1 MLSLGATNLVGYS
14 FTANGSTLTTSSTG
28 KVQMVIKATATDQVN
43 LSALLGDEL
52 GSNTGTLE
60 GGWNAKGS
68 VTLGGVNYKIFD
80 HSTTQAQV
88 LVNIEPTRLLSTI
101 GFTSMTKDSGT
112 VANADWL
119 TADGSAGRLVSG
131 FLDTPLATG
140 DVVKVYS
147 NGTLLGNAV
156 VDGTQWT
163 ITDPNAYTGNWTYG
177 ASIVD
182 STGAA
187 GPMATQSVSTD
198 FVEVAPVITGVVN
211 TDGQSIAHQA
221 YSGYA
226 LGSISGTG
234 TAGATVY
241 VYESNGNAVG
251 SAVVS
256 STGSWTVTSPTA
268 SAMANTFAARQIDAQ
283 GNESVNSN
291 LWSVSSTGTNLLTN
305 GDLSAG
311 ATGFTTTTTGTSAML
326 LVANASADPA
336 GTIWT
341 RMDQPYTVNSTYLDF
356 DKPTTTSLAKT
367 GTVAAATGMGAIAW
381 ATDYG
386 VLDKKSTTDLL
397 NPDGTMS
404 GNVLFGGV
412 HETVDSTVWSS
423 NVTLV
428 ANKTYK
434 FTFDYW
440 DDYARLGVGIG
451 TQTFK
456 FSSNPYTTTA
466 AFDYQETGHFEA
478 TFTPTVSG
486 AVTFKLTAYG
496 RRTSGGPDGNFALDN
511 FKVAEVVT
519 PGNGV
524 LVAGATT
531 TTSGVDT
538 VSYTNGTL
546 STLDGNDVI
555 TASSNQL
562 PSALTAGGYIHGGAG
577 VDTLKLAAG
586 TTLDLTALTNTQTVQ
601 EIQQI
606 EVFEMV
612 GNSSLSLSANS
623 VLSLGGTNLAGF
635 NFTNTLGGIS
645 TSSTG
650 KVQMVIKA
658 TSTDSVNLS
667 GLKDDG
673 LGSNSGALEG
683 GWNAKGSVT
692 IGGVN
697 YKVYDHS
704 TTQAQVLVDADVN
717 AAREGNQVTITSV
730 KASGTTT
737 KVITETFD
745 SLPYTGIA
753 MDSFTTNNG
762 LTFKQDSQLP
772 TFTIGADGTGV
783 NGVGRALI
791 LNNLNLPGAVNQW
804 SVNTPTGVTSAT
816 VNYWDL
822 NAATSGGGQFF
833 DAPTSAE
840 DLATIVAMTTGGSA
854 TAPLSVTS
862 TTTSTVRNNV
872 GYAGQPNDKYF
883 VDNLQYR
890 FDGLAETTDVID
902 GGVTRFTT
910 GTVTGTLTAPLLAGQ
925 YLQVFSN
932 GVSLGNATV
941 SGTNWSIA
949 DTIAASGEAYTAK
962 LMNADGSVSTASMG
976 YAVNQT
982 VGSAPKLTISDDVS
996 GAAATGVSVNYT
1008 FQFDQAVTGFDASDI
1023 LVTNGG
1029 VKGPLIQL
1037 DAKTWVMSV
1046 NTPNTGSGVTE
1057 VAVADGSF
1065 TATTGGASGLGHSDA
1080 QAYDASLT
1088 QYVFD
1093 QYGNGSTTGNAS
1105 SPITS
1110 GAGDDYIT
1118 TIGKSGGGI
1127 EVINTGAGN
1136 DTLQIQA
1143 SNITKLTVAPG
1154 ATAAS
1159 FNGGADVDTLQLF
1172 QVAGTTTAL
1181 TLDLTNANVALNL
1194 KNFESIDITGTANN
1208 IVKLNLNSVLNM
1220 SDIADNPA
1228 TTANEGSMLVLNG
1241 NAGDTVQLSGGVNWT
1256 TVTSGVSGASLSA
1269 TYGAGYNFVAGDM
1282 YTQLSNSG
1290 ATLFLD
1296 ESMTRSNV
1304 A

>member
-1 MLSLGATNLVGYS
+1 
-14 FTANGSTLTTSSTG
+14 
-28 KVQMVIKATATDQVN
+28 
-43 LSALLGDEL
+43 
-52 GSNTGTLE
+52 
-60 GGWNAKGS
+60 
-68 VTLGGVNYKIFD
+68 
-80 HSTTQAQV
+80 
-88 LVNIEPTRLLSTI
+88 
-101 GFTSMTKDSGT
+101 
-112 VANADWL
+112 
-119 TADGSAGRLVSG
+119 
-131 FLDTPLATG
+131 
-140 DVVKVYS
+140 
-147 NGTLLGNAV
+147 
-156 VDGTQWT
+156 
-163 ITDPNAYTGNWTYG
+163 
-177 ASIVD
+177 
-182 STGAA
+182 
-187 GPMATQSVSTD
+187 
-198 FVEVAPVITGVVN
+198 
-211 TDGQSIAHQA
+211 
-221 YSGYA
+221 
-226 LGSISGTG
+226 
-234 TAGATVY
+234 
-241 VYESNGNAVG
+241 
-251 SAVVS
+251 
-256 STGSWTVTSPTA
+256 
-268 SAMANTFAARQIDAQ
+268 
-283 GNESVNSN
+283 
-291 LWSVSSTGTNLLTN
+291 
-305 GDLSAG
+305 
-311 ATGFTTTTTGTSAML
+311 
-326 LVANASADPA
+326 
-336 GTIWT
+336 
-341 RMDQPYTVNSTYLDF
+341 
-356 DKPTTTSLAKT
+356 
-367 GTVAAATGMGAIAW
+367 
-381 ATDYG
+381 
-386 VLDKKSTTDLL
+386 
-397 NPDGTMS
+397 
-404 GNVLFGGV
+404 
-412 HETVDSTVWSS
+412 
-423 NVTLV
+423 
-428 ANKTYK
+428 
-434 FTFDYW
+434 
-440 DDYARLGVGIG
+440 
-451 TQTFK
+451 
-456 FSSNPYTTTA
+456 
-466 AFDYQETGHFEA
+466 
-478 TFTPTVSG
+478 
-486 AVTFKLTAYG
+486 
-496 RRTSGGPDGNFALDN
+496 
-511 FKVAEVVT
+511 
-519 PGNGV
+519 
-524 LVAGATT
+524 
-531 TTSGVDT
+531 
-538 VSYTNGTL
+538 
-546 STLDGNDVI
+546 
-555 TASSNQL
+555 
-562 PSALTAGGYIHGGAG
+562 
-577 VDTLKLAAG
+577 
-586 TTLDLTALTNTQTVQ
+586 
-601 EIQQI
+601 
-606 EVFEMV
+606 
-612 GNSSLSLSANS
+612 
-623 VLSLGGTNLAGF
+623 
-635 NFTNTLGGIS
+635 
-645 TSSTG
+645 
-650 KVQMVIKA
+650 
-658 TSTDSVNLS
+658 
-667 GLKDDG
+667 
-673 LGSNSGALEG
+673 
-683 GWNAKGSVT
+683 
-692 IGGVN
+692 
-697 YKVYDHS
+697 
-704 TTQAQVLVDADVN
+704 
-717 AAREGNQVTITSV
+717 
-730 KASGTTT
+730 
-737 KVITETFD
+737 
-745 SLPYTGIA
+745 